1 MIFTRIILSEG
12 IAEKDTVHSGADAH
26 CGNRQTGGYPYPV
39 ILPKSMKWPTILTS
53 RDLRPSFRL
62 CNLYDE
68 GVFVLQ
74 NRFRYMLLG
83 IAVILFGIACSSLK
97 ILEWVALLSPFLG
110 LGLVLFA
117 CFFDMDN

>member
-1 MIFTRIILSEG
+1 
-12 IAEKDTVHSGADAH
+12 
-26 CGNRQTGGYPYPV
+26 
-39 ILPKSMKWPTILTS
+39 MKWPTILTS

-117 CFFDMDN
+117 CFFDMDNYNAPIKGRPRPARGPAEKFSLTFSAPARILKRYSKCID